1 MKQLFLITFFVT
13 ITVYGFTQ
21 PANDLLADA
30 IELSHATQWQSV
42 DAAYTN
48 LSATYDGA
56 AGCGYGDGN
65 VWFKFQAVT
74 NEVDIRLLTTGSKGT
89 LQAPLIGL
97 YNQSL
102 GQPLGCYVNNVPVAY
117 IQTLSLIPGNWY
129 YFAVDNHTDGEE
141 GTFSLTIKNQLDND
155 FRLKASVIPHTNSW
169 ASADAA
175 FTTVNTTFDGGSTT
189 CGYGQGN
196 LWFKFQA
203 TTSQIDV
210 RALTG
215 GQKGSLATPII
226 SLFAEGS
233 TTAIT
238 CFRNSPSTVY
248 IQNTALIP
256 GNWYYISVDSWVQGG
271 AQGTFTLQAS
281 NVIGYDLKSEA
292 ETLQHVAEWCSE
304 SSQYTT
310 LGSTTDGLS
319 GGNCPLYVD
328 NVWFKFKATSP
339 SISISLAPGDM
350 TLPYIHLLDANNLII
365 KCETAGSGNVVLEYS
380 QLVKDQMY
388 FISVGTNAGVKGT
401 FSLCMSGGTSP
412 LPSSLCEYV
421 YCTTEGGVGIGT
433 AEVPIGYRMAV
444 NGKIIAEG
452 VKVELKSKWP
462 DYVFDNGYPLKDL
475 SEIKKYIKEHRHLP
489 EVPSAATIEKDG
501 IDLGE
506 MNALLLKKMEEMTL
520 YMIKL
525 EERVKELENREPKKS
540 R

>member
-1 MKQLFLITFFVT
+1 MKQFFLSAFFAV
-13 ITVYGFTQ
+13 IALYGFAQ
-21 PANDLLADA
+21 PTNDLLADA
-30 IELSHATQWQSV
+30 IELPHNAQWQSD
-42 DAAYTN
+42 DAVYTN
-48 LSATYDGA
+48 VNANYDGA

-74 NEVDIRLLTTGSKGT
+74 SEIDIRLLTTGSKGT
-89 LQAPLIGL
+89 LLAPLISL

-129 YFAVDNHTDGEE
+129 YFSVDSHTTGQE
-141 GTFSLTIKNQLDND
+141 GTFSLSIKNQLNND
-155 FRLKASVIPHTNSW
+155 FRLKALVIPHTNSW
-169 ASADAA
+169 TSADAA
-175 FTTVNTTFDGGSTT
+175 FTTINSTFDGGSTT

-203 TTSQIDV
+203 TTAQIDV

-215 GQKGSLATPII
+215 GQKGNLTTPII

-248 IQNTALIP
+248 IQNTTLVP
-256 GNWYYISVDSWVQGG
+256 GDWYYISVDSWVEGG
-271 AQGTFTLQAS
+271 VQGTFTLQAR
-281 NVIGYDLKSEA
+281 NMIGYDLKSEA
-292 ETLQHVAEWCSE
+292 ETVQHLNEWCSE
-304 SSQYTT
+304 SGEYSTI
-310 LGSTTDGLS
+310 GSTTDGLS

-339 SISISLAPGDM
+339 NISISLTPENM
-350 TLPYIHLLDANNLII
+350 TLPYIHLLDANNTIL
-365 KCETAGSGNVVLEYS
+365 KCETVGSGNVVLEFN
-380 QLVKDQMY
+380 QLVKDQIY
-388 FISVGTNAGVKGT
+388 FVSVGTNAGIKGT
-401 FSLCMSGGTSP
+401 FGICMSGGTSP

-433 AEVPIGYRMAV
+433 PEVPIGYRMAV

-462 DYVFDNGYPLKDL
+462 DYVFDEGYLLKEL
-475 SEIKKYIKEHRHLP
+475 SEVKKYINEHRHLP
-489 EVPSAATIEKDG
+489 EVPSAAAIEKDG

-520 YMIKL
+520 YIIKL
-525 EERVKELENREPKKS
+525 EERVKELENRDTKMP